1 MALLIHHTIKMRLA
15 YSLTLTLVSWLSSP
29 TSAVPVFSKP
39 LGDIKETAL
48 GAANPTPVLHADSS
62 LPLEHPQEE
71 DCDIVGSFLLQCA
84 NEVLDCFN
92 KNYNEIFENR
102 WRHASKMEKITD
114 APRRSFT
121 IERACFFQMIELMF
135 ELRASYFTKYSQADK
150 LESDEMLKRP
160 ELSPKFY
167 EILEKIDSICRKA
180 FPQGRLIGYAEYKRK
195 HNDVSIQFRLAFLA
209 HAFRSLEWPIP
220 EDTHIKINDPSVQLQ
235 NIHMRAARLSLWHF
249 KVRPVPNTKRRILEE
264 RKLELAMSGT
274 YKYKLIFHFDLRS

>member
-1 MALLIHHTIKMRLA
+1 MRLA
-15 YSLTLTLVSWLSSP
+15 YCLTLTLVSWLSSP

-71 DCDIVGSFLLQCA
+71 DCDIVAACLKDGEDHRRA
-84 NEVLDCFN
+84 A
-92 KNYNEIFENR
+92 KIIHNR
-102 WRHASKMEKITD
+102 A
-114 APRRSFT
+114 
-121 IERACFFQMIELMF
+121 
-135 ELRASYFTKYSQADK
+135 QADK